1 MSRKSERWVVCDESA
16 LHDKNLS
23 CTDLRVL
30 LHIKYKAGYLETK
43 SKKYFASYKTI
54 SEATGVSERAISTS
68 IKNLVTQGY
77 LSLERRGMSTY
88 EYTVL

>member
-1 MSRKSERWVVCDESA
+1 MSTKTQRWVACEERE

-30 LHIKYKAGYLETK
+30 LHIKYKSGYLKTK
-43 SKKYFASYKTI
+43 GKKYFASYKTI
-54 SEATGVSERAISTS
+54 SDDTGVSERSISTS

-77 LSLERRGMSTY
+77 LSTERRGMGTY
-88 EYTVL
+88 EYTIL

>member
-1 MSRKSERWVVCDESA
+1 MPKKSEKWVACDEKE

-43 SKKYFASYKTI
+43 GKKYFASYKTI
-54 SEATGVSERAISTS
+54 SEATGVSERSISTS
-68 IKNLVTQGY
+68 IKNLVALGY
-77 LSLERRGMSTY
+77 LSTERRGMSTY
-88 EYTVL
+88 EYTVW